1 VGQKKQLKEF
11 GSQTEQTGRHVSDTR
26 LAAEQKKRAESVS
39 SPKISMTANKVPPHF
54 FLGKWFWTRK
64 NKNEWTYEKWQRDGL
79 DVRGG
84 ADFRVVGAASSFV
97 GAAVEP
103 SAGRQVAD
111 VGSGLVLLAHVN
123 QPQGWSGAAGAGHP
137 LDVFLHLHRF
147 LFC

>member
-1 VGQKKQLKEF
+1 
-11 GSQTEQTGRHVSDTR
+11 
-26 LAAEQKKRAESVS
+26 
-39 SPKISMTANKVPPHF
+39 MTANKVPPNF

-111 VGSGLVLLAHVN
+111 VGSGLVLLTHVN
-123 QPQGWSGAAGAGHP
+123 QPQGRSGAAGASHP

>member
-1 VGQKKQLKEF
+1 
-11 GSQTEQTGRHVSDTR
+11 
-26 LAAEQKKRAESVS
+26 
-39 SPKISMTANKVPPHF
+39 MTANKVPPHF